1 MMEKRRRARIN
12 ASLEQLKK
20 LVLDATRRD
29 VSTTRD
35 RFQATEISFNHF
47 NEPRWEDRCSCK
59 PNHKCAIYL

>member
-29 VSTTRD
+29 VSTTRIVFKPPKFHLIILMNRD
-35 RFQATEISFNHF
+35 GRIS
-47 NEPRWEDRCSCK
+47 
-59 PNHKCAIYL
+59 LQL

>member
-29 VSTTRD
+29 VSNCDVTRAYD
-35 RFQATEISFNHF
+35 VSATHQSSRRIFLAGAAISL
-47 NEPRWEDRCSCK
+47 
-59 PNHKCAIYL
+59 I